1 MQILASSFQDFS
13 QDSRMYGCSALD
25 SQRELVTEFL
35 SLVTSVCVWF
45 TSGFRFLSFGKKCLV
60 HLRLEA
66 IQEKRIV
73 DPGELWIQPIQEKR
87 IMQPKLNCRFLELGA
102 ELLWCNCS
110 PAGSSAETFVFRNC
124 GMSSAWTEIILTS
137 VENLWLCG
145 SPPCQVWCMRE
156 DNCSCLGRG
165 WLALMVDCSSWRKNG
180 NVQIWLKSARQVSQ
194 NYLNPPDSDFE
205 RSAGPASALLY
216 RESQFETMQ

>member
-1 MQILASSFQDFS
+1 MFGSLEVGGNPGEENRG
-13 QDSRMYGCSALD
+13 SR
-25 SQRELVTEFL
+25 RIVNP
-35 SLVTSVCVWF
+35 
-45 TSGFRFLSFGKKCLV
+45 
-60 HLRLEA
+60 A

-87 IMQPKLNCRFLELGA
+87 IMQPKLNCGLLELGA